1 MQEKLLPNY
10 SKKIAFPI
18 GILCII
24 GLFFIRI
31 WPDSLLI
38 DEHVTDWIFKDLLL
52 VSLVVM
58 ILSREKEES
67 PAIHETRYRELLN
80 ALTFGVIIVIY
91 DSVANFFYSNGFE
104 EMRSGY
110 ELLLM
115 MLIYY
120 LFSFF
125 IRTKIKDPSRT

>member
-18 GILCII
+18 GILCLI
-24 GLFFIRI
+24 GLSFIRI

-38 DEHVTDWIFKDLLL
+38 DEQVTDWIFKDLLL

-67 PAIHETRYRELLN
+67 SAIHKTRYRELLN

-125 IRTKIKDPSRT
+125 IRTKIKDPSST